1 MIKHLLAVFFSF
13 VFIANTKAQFY
24 GNEWINYSQ
33 KYYKIKIVKNGIYR
47 IDSLTLASEG
57 IPVGTIDARNFQIFN
72 KGKEQPVYIKG
83 ESDGVLN
90 TSDFIEFYAAKNDGE
105 LDTALYVY
113 TPSLPNPYY
122 SMINDTAIYYLT
134 WNASFTNNRMQ
145 LETDTSFSA
154 FPVAPYFLK
163 TDIIENHGYY
173 YNGETD
179 VVGGTDSRFVRS
191 EGWGGPPIGLGSVDA
206 YYFHTTNRYLSG
218 PDAILTTKVIGAS
231 KDENLLTNSLPDH
244 HLTIQ
249 YNGNLVV
256 DTIFSGYESNLFI
269 KHLPM
274 TMLNEA
280 TSDVVYKS
288 VADANFKSN
297 RTFMVYATVNYPHT
311 FNLEGK
317 GSYLLTVP
325 DQGTLKTQLKF
336 NNFNSISGIATLY
349 DLTNSKRISVFKSG
363 TDYRALIPNSG
374 KEKNCLLIAEDS
386 IIKIKSIKPVTASA
400 QFTDYMNFATD
411 SAFIIVTHKLVMS
424 SALSYKVYRSTNKY
438 GGHHHV
444 VMADIDE
451 LYDQFA
457 HGVVKSPLSIRR
469 FCKFLLDRYPTA
481 PENLFLMGK
490 SYHLHD
496 YRQNPA
502 LAAGCLVP
510 SFGYP
515 SSDNLLTAGLV
526 SGYKLSPAI
535 ATGRLAAQSNLDV
548 DIYLNKILQFENRT
562 TNPPAEW
569 MKQVLHFG
577 GGMSLYEQNQLKSYL
592 DYYKTVIQDTLF
604 GGKVKDFFKTSSSP
618 IQINTSDTL
627 KQLINNGVALMTFF
641 GHAYGS
647 GFDQSIDDVSAYN
660 PVPGHYPFL
669 LANSCYSGDLH
680 AYNPGTGYALSSS
693 EMFVLAPNKGT
704 IGYLGAVSLGVPYAL
719 NVFSSNFYDEL
730 SVKNYGKSVGSTIKR
745 AMQNIQS
752 QALSDSLIRQAC
764 YDMTLHGDPSVKIS
778 PMEKPDYTVTN
789 NSIYFDQHSDVD
801 SFKVYVEIT
810 NLGKAIN
817 DSIVTE
823 ITRTFP
829 TGETQRYLIRHR
841 APKFKDT
848 ISIKLWNDYAKG
860 IGLNKINAIT
870 DSYSTIAEVNETN
883 NATNPGA
890 SIIINGGSI
899 APVYPYN
906 FAIIPKDSVTLK
918 ASTADAFAASKNY
931 IFQFDTTDTYN
942 SPSLLVQKI
951 KAPGGV
957 ISWHPPV
964 KLIPS
969 KVYYWRV
976 SPDSTSPSNG
986 YNWREFSFQY
996 IPNKRGWE
1004 QAHFFQFKGDE
1015 FQYVKFNRA
1024 KRKFD
1029 FFNDTKSISCI
1040 NGMLPYIPF
1049 TSIQWKL
1056 NDLVKSYWTCLNANS
1071 GMNIAVIDPVTGENW
1086 QTTVVSPLCSNCNNG
1101 LYGNTQCRDYPYNS
1115 FEFLDVDAPSRNNIT
1130 NFLTNV
1136 VPNGFYVLAY
1146 SLNRLKLPYES
1157 SVYSSF
1163 ELIGAS
1169 KFRSLQSEV
1178 PYIVFGK
1185 KGAAPGSARELIGSS
1200 ESSNLRLDTTI
1211 TTNWNDG
1218 YIASPVI
1225 GPAQRWDS
1233 LSWAQHTMDGGITYD
1248 SIAVRLIGIRYD
1260 GKEFTL
1266 GNFDKNTTEVGNLS
1280 SFVDAKVFP
1289 TIRLVAYL
1297 KDDTLHTPAQLERWQ
1312 VMYTPVPELAINPA
1326 AGYTINDSVSNG
1338 ENIVMRLPIQNI
1350 SEYPFTDSLLVNY
1363 WIEDDARVIHALPS
1377 RLKKNSFAPGEIL
1390 IDTVVVN
1397 SLPYKNVNA
1406 LWVEVNPLNQPRS
1419 QTEQYHF
1426 NNISRSALFIEGD
1439 KINPLLDVT
1448 FDGLHILNNDLV
1460 SAKPS
1465 ILIQLKDENK
1475 YLALNDTNDFKVFL
1489 SSPGSATS
1497 KRIFFGP
1504 TMTFVPAVLPNNSC
1518 RINYKPDLNQDG
1530 TYQLLVQAKD
1540 KSKNLSGNVDYKIN
1554 FEVVNASTI
1563 TQVMNYPNPFSTS
1576 TRFVFTL
1583 TGSELPTN
1591 FKIQIMTIT
1600 GKVVREIFEDELGPL
1615 HVGRNIT
1622 EFAWN
1627 GRDQFGDQLANGVYL
1642 YRVLTK
1648 INGWTIDKKETSADK
1663 YFKNGWGKMY
1673 LMR

>member
-1 MIKHLLAVFFSF
+1 MIKHLLVVFFSF
-13 VFIANTKAQFY
+13 FFIANTKAQFY

-33 KYYKIKIVKNGIYR
+33 KYYKVKIATDGIYR
-47 IDSLTLASEG
+47 MDSLTLVSAG
-57 IPVGTIDARNFQIFN
+57 IPVASIDARNFQIFN
-72 KGKEQPVYIKG
+72 KGREQAIYIKG
-83 ESDGVLN
+83 ENDGVLN
-90 TSDFIEFYAAKNDGE
+90 AADFIEFYATKNDGE

-122 SMINDTAIYYLT
+122 SMVNDTSTYYLT
-134 WNASFTNNRMQ
+134 WNSSFTNNRMQ
-145 LETDTSFSA
+145 LETDTSFSSY
-154 FPVAPYFLK
+154 PLAPYFLK
-163 TDIIENHGYY
+163 NDVQDIHRFY

-179 VVGGTDSRFVRS
+179 IVGGTDSRFVRS
-191 EGWGGPPIGLGSVDA
+191 EGWGGPAINMGNLDV
-206 YYFHTTNRYLSG
+206 YYFHTTNRYLGG
-218 PDAILTTKVIGAS
+218 PDALLTTKVIGAS
-231 KDENLLTNSLPDH
+231 QDDNLMTNVVPDH
-244 HLTIQ
+244 HLTIE
-249 YNGNLVV
+249 YNGNLMV
-256 DTIFSGYESNLFI
+256 DTSFNGYAANLFVR
-269 KHLPM
+269 HLPM
-274 TMLNEA
+274 SVLKET
-280 TSDVVYKS
+280 TSDVIYRS
-288 VADANFKSN
+288 VAEANFKSN
-297 RTFMVYATVNYPHT
+297 RTFVTYVTVNYPHT
-311 FNLEGK
+311 FNMEGK
-317 GSYLLTVP
+317 STYLLTVP
-325 DQGTLKTQLKF
+325 DQGALKTQLRF
-336 NNFNSISGIATLY
+336 NNFNAINAATLY
-349 DLTNSKRISVFKSG
+349 DLTNSKRISVVKSG
-363 TDYRALIPNSG
+363 TDYRALIPNTG
-374 KEKNCLLIAEDS
+374 KDKNCFFVSEDS
-386 IIKIKSIKPVTASA
+386 ILKIKSIKPVTPTA

-411 SAFIIVTHKLVMS
+411 SAFIIITHKSLLS
-424 SALSYKVYRSTNKY
+424 SALAYKNYRSTNKY
-438 GGHHHV
+438 GGHYHV

-469 FCKFLLDRYPTA
+469 FCKYLLDRYPTA

-496 YRQNPA
+496 YRQNPI

-515 SSDNLLTAGLV
+515 SSDNLLTAGL
-526 SGYKLSPAI
+526 SPGYKLSPAI
-535 ATGRLAAQSNLDV
+535 ATGRLAAQSNLDI
-548 DIYLNKILQFENRT
+548 DIYLNKIIQFENKT

-569 MKQVLHFG
+569 MKQILHFG
-577 GGMSLYEQNQLKSYL
+577 GGISLYEQTQLKSYL
-592 DYYKTVIQDTLF
+592 DYYKSVIQDTLF

-627 KQLINNGVALMTFF
+627 RQLINNGVALMTFF

-647 GFDQSIDDVSAYN
+647 GFDQSIDDINAYN
-660 PVPGHYPFL
+660 PIPGHYPFL

-680 AYNPGTGYALSSS
+680 AFNPGTGFALSSS

-730 SVKNYGKSVGSTIKR
+730 SGKNYGKSVGSTIKK

-752 QALSDSLIRQAC
+752 QALADSLIRQAC
-764 YDMTLHGDPSVKIS
+764 YDMTLHGDPAVRIS
-778 PMEKPDYTVTN
+778 SLDKPDYTVTN
-789 NSIYFDQHSDVD
+789 NSIYFDQRLAVD
-801 SFKVYVEIT
+801 SFTVFVEIT
-810 NLGKAIN
+810 NLGKAIK

-829 TGETQRYLIRHR
+829 SGELQHFLIRH
-841 APKFKDT
+841 ATPKFKDT
-848 ISIKLWNDYAKG
+848 IHVKLWNDYSKG
-860 IGLNKINAIT
+860 IGLNKFNAIT
-870 DSYSTIAEVNETN
+870 DSYSTIQEANETN

-918 ASTADAFAASKNY
+918 ASTADAFAASKTY
-931 IFQFDTTDTYN
+931 VFQFDTSDTYS
-942 SPSLLVQKI
+942 SPALLTHKI
-951 KAPGGV
+951 TAPGGV
-957 ISWHPPV
+957 LNWHPPV
-964 KLIPS
+964 ALVPL

-976 SPDSTSPSNG
+976 SPDSIGPLNG

-1004 QAHFFQFKGDE
+1004 QAHFFQFKNDE

-1024 KRKFD
+1024 KRRFD

-1040 NGMLPYIPF
+1040 NGIIPYIPF
-1049 TSIQWKL
+1049 SNIQWKL
-1056 NDLVKSYWTCLNANS
+1056 NDNVKTYWTCLNANS
-1071 GMNIAVIDPVTGENW
+1071 GVTIAVIDPITGENW

-1101 LYGNTQCRDYPYNS
+1101 IYGNTQCRDYPYNA
-1115 FEFLDVDAPSRNNIT
+1115 FEFLDIDPSNRNNIT

-1136 VPNGFYVLAY
+1136 VPNGFYVLIY
-1146 SLNRLKLPYES
+1146 SLNHLKLPYENT
-1157 SVYSSF
+1157 VYNSF
-1163 ELIGAS
+1163 DLIGAS
-1169 KFRSLQSEV
+1169 QFRTIKNDV
-1178 PYIVFGK
+1178 PYIAFGK
-1185 KGAAPGSARELIGSS
+1185 KGGAPGSARELIGGA
-1200 ESSNLRLDTTI
+1200 ESTNLRLDTTI

-1218 YIASPVI
+1218 FISSPVI
-1225 GPAQRWDS
+1225 GPALSWDS

-1248 SIAVRLIGIRYD
+1248 SIAVRVIGIQPD
-1260 GKEFTL
+1260 GKEVIL
-1266 GNFDKNTTEVGNLS
+1266 ANFDKTITNIGNLGNY
-1280 SFVDAKVFP
+1280 VDAKLYP
-1289 TIRLVAYL
+1289 NIRLIAFL
-1297 KDDTLHTPAQLERWQ
+1297 KDDTLHTPAQLQRWQ
-1312 VMYTPVPELAINPA
+1312 VIYTPVPELAINPA
-1326 AGYTINDSVSNG
+1326 AGYVINDSVSNG
-1338 ENIVMRLPIQNI
+1338 EDIVMRLPIQNI
-1350 SEYPFTDSLLVNY
+1350 SEFTFKDSILVNY
-1363 WIEDDARVIHALPS
+1363 WIEDDSRMIHPLPS
-1377 RLKKNSFAPGEIL
+1377 KLKKKLFAPGEI
-1390 IDTVVVN
+1390 IMDTVVVN
-1397 SLPYKNVNA
+1397 SLPYKNSIA
-1406 LWVEVNPLNQPRS
+1406 LWVEANPVNQPRS

-1426 NNISRSALFIEGD
+1426 NNIARNALFIEGD

-1475 YLALNDTNDFKVFL
+1475 YLALNDTNDFKIFL
-1489 SSPGSATS
+1489 TAPGSSTA

-1504 TMTFVPAVLPNNSC
+1504 NMTFVPAVLPNNSC
-1518 RINYKPDLNQDG
+1518 KINYRPELGNDG

-1554 FEVVNASTI
+1554 FEAINATTI

-1583 TGSELPTN
+1583 TGAEIPTN

-1600 GKVVREIFEDELGPL
+1600 GKIVREIFEDELGPV

-1627 GRDQFGDQLANGVYL
+1627 GRDQYGDQLANGVYL

-1648 INGWTIDKKETSADK
+1648 VNGINIDRRETSADK

>member
-13 VFIANTKAQFY
+13 FFIANTKAQFY

-33 KYYKIKIVKNGIYR
+33 KYYKVKIVKNGIYR
-47 IDSLTLASEG
+47 IDSLTLSSAG
-57 IPVGTIDARNFQIFN
+57 IPVASINAHNFQIFN
-72 KGKEQPVYIKG
+72 KGKEQAVYIQG
-83 ESDGVLN
+83 ENDGVLN
-90 TSDFIEFYAAKNDGE
+90 ATDFIEFHATKNDGE

-113 TPSLPNPYY
+113 TPSLPNPYF
-122 SMINDTAIYYLT
+122 SMVNDTATYYLT
-134 WNASFTNNRMQ
+134 WNGSLNNNRIT
-145 LETDTSFSA
+145 LETDTSFSSY
-154 FPVAPYFLK
+154 PLAPYFMKNDVMEL
-163 TDIIENHGYY
+163 HGYY

-179 VVGGTDSRFVRS
+179 VVGGTDSRYVRS
-191 EGWGGPPIGLGSVDA
+191 EGWGGPAISLGGQDIYHFS
-206 YYFHTTNRYLSG
+206 TINRYLNG
-218 PDAILTTKVIGAS
+218 PDAVLTTKVIGAS
-231 KDENLLTNSLPDH
+231 KDDDLLTNGLVDH

-249 YNGNLVV
+249 CNGLIV
-256 DTIFSGYESNLFI
+256 DTIFKGYETNTFVKHIPVSVLTEGNSFI
-269 KHLPM
+269 I
-274 TMLNEA
+274 
-280 TSDVVYKS
+280 YKS

-297 RTFMVYATVNYPHT
+297 RIFVTYATINYPHT
-311 FNLEGK
+311 FNMEGK
-317 GSYLLTVP
+317 PSYLLTVP
-325 DQGTLKTQLKF
+325 DQGTLKTQLRF
-336 NNFNSISGIATLY
+336 TNFNPTTASVLLY
-349 DLTNSKRISVFKSG
+349 DLTNSKRISVVKSG
-363 TDYRALIPNSG
+363 VDYLALIPNTG
-374 KEKNCLLIAEDS
+374 KEKKCFLVSQDS
-386 IIKIKSIKPVTASA
+386 ILKIKSIKPVTPSA
-400 QFTDYMNFATD
+400 QFTDYLNFAAD
-411 SAFIIVTHKLVMS
+411 STFIIVTHKSILS
-424 SALSYKVYRSTNKY
+424 SALAYKTYRSTNKY

-444 VMADIDE
+444 IVADVDE

-469 FCKFLLDRYPTA
+469 FCKYLIDRFPA
-481 PENLFLMGK
+481 PPENLFLMGK
-490 SYHLHD
+490 SYHLPE
-496 YRQNPA
+496 YRQNPT

-515 SSDNLLTAGLV
+515 SSDNLFTAGL
-526 SGYKLSPAI
+526 SANYKISPAI
-535 ATGRLAAQSNLDV
+535 ATGRLAAQSNMDI
-548 DIYLNKILQFENRT
+548 DIYLNKIQQFENSVA
-562 TNPPAEW
+562 NPPAEW
-569 MKQVLHFG
+569 MKQILHFG
-577 GGMSLYEQNQLKSYL
+577 GGMSLYEQSQLKGYL
-592 DYYKTVIQDTLF
+592 DYYKSVIQDTLF

-660 PVPGHYPFL
+660 PLPGHYPLL

-680 AYNPGTGYALSSS
+680 AFNPKTGFALSSS
-693 EMFVLAPNKGT
+693 EMFVLTSNKGS

-730 SVKNYGKSVGSTIKR
+730 SGRNYGKSIGSTIKK

-764 YDMTLHGDPSVKIS
+764 YDMTFHGDPAVKIS
-778 PMEKPDYTVTN
+778 ALDKPDYTVTN

-801 SFKVYVEIT
+801 SFNVYVEIT
-810 NLGKAIN
+810 NLGRAIT

-823 ITRTFP
+823 ISRTFP
-829 TGETQRYLIRHR
+829 SGETQRYLIRHR

-848 ISIKLWNDYAKG
+848 IHIKLWNDYTRG
-860 IGLNKINAIT
+860 IGLNKFNATT
-870 DSYSTIAEVNETN
+870 DSYSTIAEANEGNNTTN
-883 NATNPGA
+883 LAA

-906 FAIIPKDSVTLK
+906 FAIVPKDTVTLK

-942 SPSLLVQKI
+942 SPALLIHKVN
-951 KAPGGV
+951 APGGV
-957 ISWHPPV
+957 INWHPPV
-964 KLIPS
+964 TLMAS
-969 KVYYWRV
+969 TVYYWRV
-976 SPDSTSPSNG
+976 SPDSVSPSSG

-996 IPNKRGWE
+996 IPGKRGWE
-1004 QAHFFQFKGDE
+1004 QAHFFQFKNDD
-1015 FQYVKFNRA
+1015 FQYVKFNRV

-1029 FFNDTKSISCI
+1029 FFNDNKSISCI
-1040 NGMLPYIPF
+1040 NGMLPFIPF

-1056 NDLVKSYWTCLNANS
+1056 NDHVKAYWTCLNYSS
-1071 GMNIAVIDPVTGENW
+1071 GITIAVIDPITGENW
-1086 QTTVVSPLCSNCNNG
+1086 QTSVVSPLCSNCNNG
-1101 LYGNTQCRDYPYNS
+1101 IYGNTQCRDYPYNS
-1115 FEFLDVDAPSRNNIT
+1115 FEFLDNDATNRNNIT
-1130 NFLTNV
+1130 KFLTNV

-1146 SLNRLKLPYES
+1146 SLNHLNLPYEN
-1157 SVYSSF
+1157 SVYNSF
-1163 ELIGAS
+1163 DLIGAS
-1169 KFRSLQSEV
+1169 KLRTLSKDV

-1185 KGAAPGSARELIGSS
+1185 KGGAPGSAREIVGVS
-1200 ESSNLRLDTTI
+1200 ESSNIRLDTTI
-1211 TTNWNDG
+1211 TTSWNDG

-1225 GPAQRWDS
+1225 GPAQSWDS
-1233 LSWAQHTMDGGITYD
+1233 LSWFQHTQDGTITYD

-1266 GNFDKNTTEVGNLS
+1266 GNFDKNITEVGNLS
-1280 SFVDAKVFP
+1280 SYVDAKVFP
-1289 TIRLVAYL
+1289 NIRLIAYL

-1312 VMYTPVPELAINPA
+1312 VIYTPVPELAINPA

-1338 ENIVMRLPIQNI
+1338 EDIVMHLPIQNI
-1350 SEYPFTDSLLVNY
+1350 SDYTFKDSILVNY
-1363 WIEDDARVIHALPS
+1363 WIEDDARAIHPLPS
-1377 RLKKNSFAPGEIL
+1377 KFKKNLFGPGEI
-1390 IDTVVVN
+1390 IMDTVVVN

-1406 LWVEVNPLNQPRS
+1406 LWVEVNPVNQPRS

-1426 NNISRSALFIEGD
+1426 NNIARSALFIEGD

-1489 SSPGSATS
+1489 LSPGSSTA
-1497 KRIFFGP
+1497 KRIFFGS
-1504 TMTFVPAVLPNNSC
+1504 TMTFVPAILPNNSC
-1518 RINYKPDLNQDG
+1518 KINYRPELNNDG

-1540 KSKNLSGNVDYKIN
+1540 KSKNLSGNVDYRIN
-1554 FEVVNASTI
+1554 FEAINATTI
-1563 TQVMNYPNPFSTS
+1563 THVMNYPNPFSTS

-1583 TGSELPTN
+1583 TGAELPTN

-1600 GKVVREIFEDELGPL
+1600 GKVVREIFEDELGPI

-1627 GRDQFGDQLANGVYL
+1627 GKDQYGDQLANGVYL
-1642 YRVLTK
+1642 YRVYSK
-1648 INGWTIDKKETSADK
+1648 VNGINIDRKETSADK